1 MSLLFPM
8 YDMGACDANS
18 NGLQAACVTQ
28 CKVGQSKLKI
38 KVDQYVGVAGST
50 VARISTRWFSG
61 STYCRTRLKCNE
73 ENQERIREI
82 TEHLLQ
88 IRCPV

>member
-1 MSLLFPM
+1 MPIAMAYRLHVSH
-8 YDMGACDANS
+8 S
-18 NGLQAACVTQ
+18 VR

-73 ENQERIREI
+73 ENQERIRI
-82 TEHLLQ
+82 Y
-88 IRCPV
+88 